1 MEDEQIVALY
11 WAREEQAI
19 KESERKYGAYCY
31 EIAQRILANHEDSQ
45 EVLDDTWLHDWKAIP
60 PEKPAPLR
68 PFLARLT
75 RNLAVDRWRRNNVE
89 KRGKQ
94 LTLALEELS
103 ELASE
108 TPLPQEQVEGKELE
122 ATIRRFLSGCPQTQ
136 RDVFLR
142 RYFFFESTKEIA
154 RRYHMRESNVLNLLA
169 RVRKKLKEYLRREG
183 YLP

>member
-45 EVLDDTWLHDWKAIP
+45 EVPDDTWLHAWKAIP

-75 RNLAVDRWRRNNVE
+75 
-89 KRGKQ
+89 
-94 LTLALEELS
+94 
-103 ELASE
+103 E
-108 TPLPQEQVEGKELE
+108 TWPWTAGGETTWK
-122 ATIRRFLSGCPQTQ
+122 SG
-136 RDVFLR
+136 
-142 RYFFFESTKEIA
+142 ES
-154 RRYHMRESNVLNLLA
+154 S
-169 RVRKKLKEYLRREG
+169 
-183 YLP
+183 